1 MPGYHILAWAG
12 MFGPAGMPP
21 EAVKALADAIEKAL
35 NKPEVRAALRR
46 RRAPTSTGAGRRS
59 STRS

>member
-21 EAVKALADAIEKAL
+21 EVVKALADAVQKAVD
-35 NKPEVRAALRR
+35 KPEVQQRFAS
-46 RRAPTSTGAGRRS
+46 RAPTSTGAGRRS
-59 STRS
+59 SPRS